1 MADKRLNKDYKVITK
16 LEPHSTV
23 SEQYRKL
30 RTSIDYSSLDKEL
43 KVINLT
49 STFPKE
55 GKTATALNVATV
67 YAQTKQKTLILDLD
81 LRKPKIHRSFGLSNT
96 GGVSDYILNEH
107 AISKNIQHVDEYLD
121 VLVAG
126 TKVPFPAEVLVS
138 KKMKE
143 MIKELRDLYDII
155 IIDCPPLTAVADAT
169 IISNFSDGTLFVVAS
184 RQTHAD
190 IAKQMVKQLKESGAN
205 LLGGIMTKTSKKD
218 AFYGMDYYYY
228 YGE

>member
-1 MADKRLNKDYKVITK
+1 MANDYRMITAT
-16 LEPHSTV
+16 EPHSTV

-30 RTSIDYSSLDKEL
+30 RTSIDYSSLDKDL

-49 STFPKE
+49 STFPSE
-55 GKTATALNVATV
+55 GKTLTALNLAVV
-67 YAQTKQKTLILDLD
+67 YSQTGQKTIVVDLD
-81 LRKPKIHRSFGLSNT
+81 LRKSKIHRAFKLSNN
-96 GGVSDYILNEH
+96 GGVSDYVMNDHSIE
-107 AISKNIQHVDEYLD
+107 KNIHNVDKNLD

-126 TKVPFPAEVLVS
+126 KKVPFPAEVLGSS
-138 KKMKE
+138 KLKE
-143 MIKELRDLYDII
+143 MMKELREKYDRI

-184 RQTHAD
+184 RHTHAD
-190 IAKQMVKQLKESGAN
+190 IAKTVLKQLKESGAN
-205 LLGGIMTKTSKKD
+205 ILGGIMTKTAKKD